1 MNLQKI
7 QQVLTENNL
16 DGWLFADFRGRDYIA
31 TRLLNLNTEH
41 LATRRWFY
49 FIPKSGTPQ
58 KLVSIIESG
67 YLEDLEGDN
76 NIFRTWQEMQEKLQT
91 ILNNS
96 KNIAMQYSPNN
107 AIPYIS
113 IVDAGTIEL
122 IRSFGLEIVSSGD
135 LVSVFEAYINK
146 DDKETHIKAGE
157 LVNLVKDEAFA
168 FISKKVRNGEKI
180 TEFDVQT
187 FVRQRFDE
195 VGLFWDHGPI
205 VAVNEHAADPH
216 FDPTPD
222 NSYEIKMGDLVL
234 LDIFAKLKTKNA
246 IWYDITWMAYMGDE
260 VPPRVQELFEYTR
273 DARDKGLE
281 LVKQKFANNEK
292 LTGYEVDEIVR
303 NHIKS
308 KGLDDYFTHRTG
320 HNIATN
326 LHGNG
331 AHLDSF
337 ETLDNRTIIKGS
349 CFSIEPGIYK
359 YDEKLGF
366 RCEIDVFI
374 NDDGSV
380 EVFGPIQSELVL
392 L

>member
-1 MNLQKI
+1 MNISKI
-7 QQVLTENNL
+7 QTVLKERNI

-31 TRLLNLNTEH
+31 GRLLGLNTEH

-58 KLVSIIESG
+58 KLVSVIESG
-67 YLEDLEGDN
+67 FLDDLEGDK
-76 NIFRTWQEMQEKLQT
+76 NIFTTWQDLQSQLEKIIFNT
-91 ILNNS
+91 NS
-96 KNIAMQYSPNN
+96 LAMQYSENN

-122 IRSFGLEIVSSGD
+122 IRSMGKTIVSSGD
-135 LVSVFEAYINK
+135 MVSIFEAYITPE
-146 DDKETHIKAGE
+146 DKKTHVDACE

-168 FISKKVRNGEKI
+168 LISKTVRSGGKI
-180 TEFDVQT
+180 TEFEVQT
-187 FVRQRFDE
+187 FVRRRFDE

-205 VAVNEHAADPH
+205 VGVNEHAADPH

-222 NSYEIKMGDLVL
+222 NCYEIKMGDLVL
-234 LDIFAKLKTKNA
+234 LDIFAKLKMPNA
-246 IWYDITWMAYMGDE
+246 IWYDITWMGFVGDE
-260 VPPRVQELFEYTR
+260 VPARVQELFEYTR

-281 LVKQKFANNEK
+281 FVKSKFANKEIV
-292 LTGYEVDEIVR
+292 TGYEVDEVVR

-308 KGLDDYFTHRTG
+308 KGLGEYFTHRTG

-337 ETLDNRTIIKGS
+337 ETLDNRQIIKGS

-359 YDEKLGF
+359 FDEKLGF

-380 EVFGPIQSELVL
+380 EVFGEIQDKLVMM
-392 L
+392 

>member
-187 FVRQRFDE
+187 FVRQRFNE

-222 NSYEIKMGDLVL
+222 NTYEIKMGDLVL

-308 KGLDDYFTHRTG
+308 KGFDDYFTHRTG